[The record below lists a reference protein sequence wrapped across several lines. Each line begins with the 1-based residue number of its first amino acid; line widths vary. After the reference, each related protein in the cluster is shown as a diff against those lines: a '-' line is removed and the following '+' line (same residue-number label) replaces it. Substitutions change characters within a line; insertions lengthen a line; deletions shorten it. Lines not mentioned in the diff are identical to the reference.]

1 VSGAFSDLLG
11 LGVAVEF
18 FFSPATG
25 SNLPSTTWAQR
36 KRRNRGW
43 RILFS
48 LGRLLRLAS
57 EEELCGWVDL
67 RFEVVSMEVE
77 VVGVGGG
84 FEGQ

>member
-1 VSGAFSDLLG
+1 
-11 LGVAVEF
+11 
-18 FFSPATG
+18 
-25 SNLPSTTWAQR
+25 
-36 KRRNRGW
+36 
-43 RILFS
+43 
-48 LGRLLRLAS
+48 LAS